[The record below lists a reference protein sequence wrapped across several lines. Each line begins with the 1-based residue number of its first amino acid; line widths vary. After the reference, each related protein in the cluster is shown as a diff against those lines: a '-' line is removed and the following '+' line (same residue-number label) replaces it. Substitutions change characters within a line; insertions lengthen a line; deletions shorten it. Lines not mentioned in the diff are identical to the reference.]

1 MTLELGKIFINPTA
15 RFLTPILNSFNTT
28 FLQHFNLVR
37 NHLLGFAIGD
47 VKYDKAKKK
56 NHKYLLFTAYSVNG
70 SYDYTRKRFLNGK
83 GGRTAFLNFLKQI
96 RKSSYYYDDYIYDEK
111 IHIVVYNLPEKYNKA
126 YDEFIKGKYSKMFSE
141 EEIKELFTHE
151 DNIAVLKKLPQ
162 YKEIFINQ
170 VKRTFSVKV
179 GSYNSVVPEEII
191 VIDEN
196 TEFELPPSKETDW
209 I

>member
-1 MTLELGKIFINPTA
+1 MKLELGKIFINPTA
-15 RFLTPILNSFNTT
+15 RFLTPIFNSYNIT
-28 FLQHFNLVR
+28 FLQNFNLVR

-56 NHKYLLFTAYSVNG
+56 EHSYLLFAAYSVNG
-70 SYDYTRKRFLNGK
+70 SYDCTRKRFLNSKNGK
-83 GGRTAFLNFLKQI
+83 TIFLNFLKSI

-111 IHIVVYNLPEKYNKA
+111 IHIVIYSLPQQYNKS

-151 DNIAVLKKLPQ
+151 DNIAVLKKLPH
-162 YKEIFINQ
+162 YKETFINQ
-170 VKRTFSVKV
+170 IKYKFSVKE
-179 GSYNSVVPEEII
+179 GNYKSTVPDEII

-196 TEFELPPSKETDW
+196 TEFELPPTKETDW